1 MARPGKALFVE
12 PGAVVGA
19 FRAAVVRVQVLDEP
33 GAWLYVRSPDPL
45 PGMNG

>member
-1 MARPGKALFVE
+1 MARPGKTRFVE

-19 FRAAVVRVQVLDEP
+19 FGTAVVRVQVLDEL
-33 GAWLYVRSPDPL
+33 GAWLSVRSPEPL